1 MGGPFMVE
9 IVFCRVTRRGRKKK
23 AGMNKLARENCRNDG
38 PMGGGFVPP
47 DTLKI
52 TLDLSDT
59 GPVFSALDDMMMKMM
74 EDDERARIGGRTQD
88 NSAAKVALKKLLKS
102 GIPGIE
108 AMFGAED
115 PTPKFGKKGS
125 SKKGFHKMTDASKK
139 KFMNAIFGEEG
150 TQIDSSTAAA
160 LLAATCSGGNADIG
174 NKLAELLMPELDEKV
189 DPAMMAALMA
199 ACSVI
204 QTGANTEEVLN
215 IMKLELAASGL
226 SEEEILEK
234 AKLLMRAFGKE
245 EAGSTAEFMLMSKQ
259 TNAALVKSGLPPK
272 DFTLIVLAHK
282 ALAACGTSSEN
293 VAKILMVFSVLGKK
307 GANPAHVASSMKNL
321 GAMSDEAKADCKEK
335 ILKSWGNN
343 KFGKSDVQGT
353 VRMHQALDNEN
364 EPGWAEVKNLKD
376 IVGGVSPTSPEAIE
390 LNLARAIKA
399 GGLKK
404 DDIGRALIAL
414 KAVTVLGIDL
424 VKLSKIIFLEKT
436 ICESGVPASEVA
448 RVLND
453 GLMPAEAI
461 SALVSSVA
469 PKLNEDGCKPADVDG
484 SVTLYNNLKFKS
496 NIPTEIIEFVDKTL
510 IQVRCSLEDV
520 ADNMISSLCARG
532 EKTARIIGQVTE
544 TLKNTGAT
552 AHVVATTLMP
562 PLVEMTGES
571 EASLIRTIARNLK
584 EVDYEAEDV
593 KSAITELVLKIIDN
607 DMSQYVDSV
616 KALEDSLKDMGMF
629 ANEVQEY
636 IKANIP
642 SPPTPPEEI
651 ERRAQM
657 AAELARLEAE
667 EAERERLKALKEA
680 DPGAYDREMRAKLA
694 DLKES
699 DPAAYEAEMKKMGK
713 SELDRLLSKADSRRG
728 SLLPGQTRS
737 RAGSIVIGT
746 GSRRGSCSG
755 TGTNRATVAMV
766 TDDPEHK
773 SAMKEQL
780 ANAFGGEESHSAT
793 NGFASAAGGGA
804 GASAGVAAAA
814 GVDTATQQK
823 LQKLAQSDPVAYEK
837 EMKKLGAA
845 ALANVDPA
853 TQERLAKLKE
863 SDPAAYEKEIKK
875 LGAAV
880 AAGAP
885 GVAAAGGA
893 GGAGGV
899 VNGGSAGAGGAG
911 GAGGRAAG
919 AAAGVAG
926 AAAIAGVD
934 KATGE
939 KLQKMKESDPAAYEA
954 ELKKIGEKAVA
965 GMDKATQ
972 ERMAKLKA
980 SDPAAYEKE
989 LKKLGSVAAA
999 GGQPAGGKPQVAFA
1013 NGLNGSVG
1021 AGGGSLPAGTKI
1033 EAGADGQVTLGGAK
1047 LPPGAA
1053 VVTNADGSKSIQVTA
1068 EQEELVAKMLAS
1080 GMDEATAYQYLQ
1092 QLCGAGVA
1100 GKGKTLCNAG
1110 GAVSFRTAEESVEN
1124 AKELLNAFDRAIQ
1137 KHKNRPKIE
1146 VPKLTPEAKALMEQI
1161 LASAGS
1167 KEEIAS
1173 RVEALL
1179 AGSEL
1184 SSSRGVN
1191 GGIDGTNLSEA
1202 RSRRGGL
1209 PMDPMARPG
1218 QQGGSL
1224 ADRIRARNAAK
1235 EGAEDGT
1242 GRGSVKRQSDIQREK
1257 KKSRQEERE
1266 EEKARKASYYRRVT
1280 GLRKAKVPM
1289 MVYSCGGFSRC
1300 FRVCRFYDVEGPPVG
1315 VEYEAPTPV
1324 TTRNL

>member
-38 PMGGGFVPP
+38 PMGGGFIPP

-52 TLDLSDT
+52 TLDLSDS

-74 EDDERARIGGRTQD
+74 EDDEKARSGGKGD
-88 NSAAKVALKKLLKS
+88 NSAAKNALKKLLKS

-115 PTPKFGKKGS
+115 PTPKFGKKGAG
-125 SKKGFHKMTDASKK
+125 KKGFHKMTDASKK

-259 TNAALVKSGLPPK
+259 TNAALVKAGLPPK
-272 DFTLIVLAHK
+272 DFTSIVLAQK

-307 GANPAHVASSMKNL
+307 GANPQHVAGSMKNL

-335 ILKSWGNN
+335 ILKSWGNG

-414 KAVTVLGIDL
+414 KAVAALGIDP

-453 GLMPAEAI
+453 GLMPPEAI
-461 SALVSSVA
+461 QGLVSTVA
-469 PKLNEDGCKPADVDG
+469 PKLDEDGCKSADVDA
-484 SVTLYNNLKFKS
+484 SVALYNNLKFKS

-571 EASLIRTIARNLK
+571 EASLIRTISRNLK
-584 EVDYEAEDV
+584 EVEYEPEDV
-593 KSAITELVLKIIDN
+593 KSAITELVLKILDN
-607 DMSQYVDSV
+607 DMTQYVDAV

-629 ANEVQEY
+629 ANEIQEY
-636 IKANIP
+636 VKANIP

-667 EAERERLKALKEA
+667 EVERERLKALKEA
-680 DPGAYDREMRAKLA
+680 DPGAYDKEMRIKLA
-694 DLKES
+694 ELKEG
-699 DPAAYEAEMKKMGK
+699 DPAAYEAEMKKLGK
-713 SELDRLLSKADSRRG
+713 GELDRLLSKSDSRRG

-746 GSRRGSCSG
+746 GSRRGSCTS
-755 TGTNRATVAMV
+755 TNTNRATVAMV

-773 SAMKEQL
+773 SAMREGL
-780 ANAFGGEESHSAT
+780 AGAFGDEECDT
-793 NGFASAAGGGA
+793 NGTNGY
-804 GASAGVAAAA
+804 
-814 GVDTATQQK
+814 DDEEEETN
-823 LQKLAQSDPVAYEK
+823 EK
-837 EMKKLGAA
+837 S
-845 ALANVDPA
+845 PA
-853 TQERLAKLKE
+853 
-863 SDPAAYEKEIKK
+863 
-875 LGAAV
+875 
-880 AAGAP
+880 
-885 GVAAAGGA
+885 
-893 GGAGGV
+893 
-899 VNGGSAGAGGAG
+899 
-911 GAGGRAAG
+911 
-919 AAAGVAG
+919 
-926 AAAIAGVD
+926 
-934 KATGE
+934 
-939 KLQKMKESDPAAYEA
+939 
-954 ELKKIGEKAVA
+954 
-965 GMDKATQ
+965 
-972 ERMAKLKA
+972 
-980 SDPAAYEKE
+980 
-989 LKKLGSVAAA
+989 
-999 GGQPAGGKPQVAFA
+999 
-1013 NGLNGSVG
+1013 
-1021 AGGGSLPAGTKI
+1021 GSLPAGTKV
-1033 EAGADGQVTLGGAK
+1033 EAGADGRVTLGGAK
-1047 LPPGAA
+1047 LPQGAA
-1053 VVTNADGSKSIQVTA
+1053 VVNNPDGSKSISVTA

-1092 QLCGAGVA
+1092 QLCGVA
-1100 GKGKTLCNAG
+1100 GKG
-1110 GAVSFRTAEESVEN
+1110 
-1124 AKELLNAFDRAIQ
+1124 I
-1137 KHKNRPKIE
+1137 
-1146 VPKLTPEAKALMEQI
+1146 TPEAKALMEQI
-1161 LASAGS
+1161 LASNGS

-1184 SSSRGVN
+1184 SSSRGMN
-1191 GGIDGTNLSEA
+1191 GGFDGTNLSEA
-1202 RSRRGGL
+1202 RSGKIPQL
-1209 PMDPMARPG
+1209 DEDSLARPG
-1218 QQGGSL
+1218 QQGSL

-1235 EGAEDGT
+1235 GA
-1242 GRGSVKRQSDIQREK
+1242 RGSVKRQSEIQREK

-1266 EEKARKASYYRRVT
+1266 EEKARKASYYRKVT
-1280 GLRKAKVPM
+1280 GLRRAKVPM

-1315 VEYEAPTPV
+1315 VEYEAPTPLKE
-1324 TTRNL
+1324 TRNL

>member
-38 PMGGGFVPP
+38 PMGGGFIPP

-52 TLDLSDT
+52 TLDLSDS
-59 GPVFSALDDMMMKMM
+59 GPVFGALDDMMMKMM
-74 EDDERARIGGRTQD
+74 EDDEKARIGGRTQD
-88 NSAAKVALKKLLKS
+88 SSAAKNALKKLLKS

-115 PTPKFGKKGS
+115 PTPKFGKKGGG
-125 SKKGFHKMTDASKK
+125 KKGFHKMTDASKK

-259 TNAALVKSGLPPK
+259 TNAALVQAGLPPK
-272 DFTLIVLAHK
+272 DFT
-282 ALAACGTSSEN
+282 S
-293 VAKILMVFSVLGKK
+293 
-307 GANPAHVASSMKNL
+307 
-321 GAMSDEAKADCKEK
+321 
-335 ILKSWGNN
+335 
-343 KFGKSDVQGT
+343 
-353 VRMHQALDNEN
+353 
-364 EPGWAEVKNLKD
+364 
-376 IVGGVSPTSPEAIE
+376 
-390 LNLARAIKA
+390 
-399 GGLKK
+399 
-404 DDIGRALIAL
+404 
-414 KAVTVLGIDL
+414 
-424 VKLSKIIFLEKT
+424 
-436 ICESGVPASEVA
+436 
-448 RVLND
+448 
-453 GLMPAEAI
+453 
-461 SALVSSVA
+461 
-469 PKLNEDGCKPADVDG
+469 
-484 SVTLYNNLKFKS
+484 
-496 NIPTEIIEFVDKTL
+496 
-510 IQVRCSLEDV
+510 VRCSLEDV

-571 EASLIRTIARNLK
+571 EASLIRTISRNLK
-584 EVDYEAEDV
+584 EVEYEPEDV

-607 DMSQYVDSV
+607 DMSQYVDAV
-616 KALEDSLKDMGMF
+616 KALEDSLKDMGLF
-629 ANEVQEY
+629 ANEIQEY

-657 AAELARLEAE
+657 AAELARLELE
-667 EAERERLKALKEA
+667 EEERARLKALKDA
-680 DPGAYDREMRAKLA
+680 DPGAYDREMRAKMA
-694 DLKES
+694 ELKES

-713 SELDRLLSKADSRRG
+713 TELDRLLSKSDSRRG

-746 GSRRGSCSG
+746 GSRRGSCLD
-755 TGTNRATVAMV
+755 TNRATVAMV

-773 SAMKEQL
+773 SAMREGL
-780 ANAFGGEESHSAT
+780 AGAFGEQESAHSAV
-793 NGFASAAGGGA
+793 NGFASAAGGG
-804 GASAGVAAAA
+804 GGGAGVAAGVAAAAAAA

-845 ALANVDPA
+845 ALASVDPA

-863 SDPAAYEKEIKK
+863 SDPAAYEKELKK

-885 GVAAAGGA
+885 GVGGAAGA
-893 GGAGGV
+893 GGAVGA
-899 VNGGSAGAGGAG
+899 AGAGGAG
-911 GAGGRAAG
+911 GAGGVLAGAGG

-926 AAAIAGVD
+926 AAAVAGVD
-934 KATGE
+934 KATKD

-954 ELKKIGEKAVA
+954 ELKKIGAKAVA
-965 GMDKATQ
+965 NLDKATQ
-972 ERMAKLKA
+972 ERLAKLKA

-999 GGQPAGGKPQVAFA
+999 GGQPAGGKIGQQVAS
-1013 NGLNGSVG
+1013 NGLNGGVG
-1021 AGGGSLPAGTKI
+1021 AAG
-1033 EAGADGQVTLGGAK
+1033 VTG
-1047 LPPGAA
+1047 
-1053 VVTNADGSKSIQVTA
+1053 

-1092 QLCGAGVA
+1092 QLCGGA
-1100 GKGKTLCNAG
+1100 GKGM
-1110 GAVSFRTAEESVEN
+1110 
-1124 AKELLNAFDRAIQ
+1124 
-1137 KHKNRPKIE
+1137 
-1146 VPKLTPEAKALMEQI
+1146 TPEAKALMEQI
-1161 LASAGS
+1161 LASNGS

-1173 RVEALL
+1173 RVKALL
-1179 AGSEL
+1179 DGSEL
-1184 SSSRGVN
+1184 SSSRGMN
-1191 GGIDGTNLSEA
+1191 GGFDGTNLSEA
-1202 RSRRGGL
+1202 QGGKL
-1209 PMDPMARPG
+1209 DLDGLARPG
-1218 QQGGSL
+1218 QQGSL

-1235 EGAEDGT
+1235 GAQQQAH
-1242 GRGSVKRQSDIQREK
+1242 GSVKRQSEIQREK

-1266 EEKARKASYYRRVT
+1266 EEKLRKASYYRKVT
-1280 GLRKAKVPM
+1280 GLRRAKVPM

-1315 VEYEAPTPV
+1315 VEYEAPTPQIN
-1324 TTRNL
+1324 TRNL

>member
-1 MGGPFMVE
+1 MVE

-52 TLDLSDT
+52 TLDLSDS

-74 EDDERARIGGRTQD
+74 EDDEKARSGGGKG
-88 NSAAKVALKKLLKS
+88 NSEAKNALKKLLKS

-115 PTPKFGKKGS
+115 PTPKFGKKGGG
-125 SKKGFHKMTDASKK
+125 KKGFHKMTDASKK

-199 ACSVI
+199 ACSII

-226 SEEEILEK
+226 TEEEILEK

-245 EAGSTAEFMLMSKQ
+245 EAGSTADFMLMSKQ
-259 TNAALVKSGLPPK
+259 TNGALVQAGLPPK
-272 DFTLIVLAHK
+272 DFT
-282 ALAACGTSSEN
+282 S
-293 VAKILMVFSVLGKK
+293 
-307 GANPAHVASSMKNL
+307 
-321 GAMSDEAKADCKEK
+321 
-335 ILKSWGNN
+335 
-343 KFGKSDVQGT
+343 
-353 VRMHQALDNEN
+353 
-364 EPGWAEVKNLKD
+364 
-376 IVGGVSPTSPEAIE
+376 
-390 LNLARAIKA
+390 
-399 GGLKK
+399 
-404 DDIGRALIAL
+404 
-414 KAVTVLGIDL
+414 
-424 VKLSKIIFLEKT
+424 
-436 ICESGVPASEVA
+436 
-448 RVLND
+448 
-453 GLMPAEAI
+453 
-461 SALVSSVA
+461 
-469 PKLNEDGCKPADVDG
+469 
-484 SVTLYNNLKFKS
+484 
-496 NIPTEIIEFVDKTL
+496 
-510 IQVRCSLEDV
+510 VRCSLEDV

-571 EASLIRTIARNLK
+571 EASLIRTISRNLK
-584 EVDYEAEDV
+584 EVEYDVEDV
-593 KSAITELVLKIIDN
+593 KSSVTELVLKILDN
-607 DMSQYVDSV
+607 DMTQYVDAV

-651 ERRAQM
+651 ERREKM

-680 DPGAYDREMRAKLA
+680 DPALYDKEMKAKLA
-694 DLKES
+694 ELKEG
-699 DPAAYEAEMKKMGK
+699 DPAAYEAEMKKLGK
-713 SELDRLLSKADSRRG
+713 SELDRLLSKSDSRRG
-728 SLLPGQTRS
+728 SLLGATRS

-746 GSRRGSCSG
+746 GSRRGSCS
-755 TGTNRATVAMV
+755 TTTTNRATVAMV

-773 SAMKEQL
+773 SAMREGL
-780 ANAFGGEESHSAT
+780 AGAFGDQGSAHSAA
-793 NGFASAAGGGA
+793 NGFASAAAAGGGGGA
-804 GASAGVAAAA
+804 AGVAAAA
-814 GVDTATQQK
+814 AAAAAGLDTATQQK
-823 LQKLAQSDPVAYEK
+823 LQQLAQSDPAAYEK

-863 SDPAAYEKEIKK
+863 NDPVAYEKELSK

-880 AAGAP
+880 AAG
-885 GVAAAGGA
+885 VAA
-893 GGAGGV
+893 GV
-899 VNGGSAGAGGAG
+899 AGAGGAG
-911 GAGGRAAG
+911 AAGGGGAGGSVAGGGG
-919 AAAGVAG
+919 AAAGITG
-926 AAAIAGVD
+926 AAAVAGVD
-934 KATGE
+934 KATKD

-965 GMDKATQ
+965 SLDKATQ
-972 ERMAKLKA
+972 ERLAKLKA

-999 GGQPAGGKPQVAFA
+999 GGQPAGGRVGQQVAS

-1021 AGGGSLPAGTKI
+1021 AGGGDTNGYDDEEEETNGKSPAGSLPAGTKV
-1033 EAGADGQVTLGGAK
+1033 EAGADGRVTLGGAK
-1047 LPPGAA
+1047 LPQGAA
-1053 VVTNADGSKSIQVTA
+1053 VVANPDGSKSISVTA

-1092 QLCGAGVA
+1092 QLCGVA
-1100 GKGKTLCNAG
+1100 GKG
-1110 GAVSFRTAEESVEN
+1110 
-1124 AKELLNAFDRAIQ
+1124 I
-1137 KHKNRPKIE
+1137 
-1146 VPKLTPEAKALMEQI
+1146 TPEAKALMEQI
-1161 LASAGS
+1161 LASNGS

-1191 GGIDGTNLSEA
+1191 GGFDGTNLSEA
-1202 RSRRGGL
+1202 RSGKIPQL
-1209 PMDPMARPG
+1209 DEDSLAVPG
-1218 QQGGSL
+1218 QQGSL

-1235 EGAEDGT
+1235 GA
-1242 GRGSVKRQSDIQREK
+1242 RGSVKRQSEIQREK

-1266 EEKARKASYYRRVT
+1266 EEKARKASYYRKVT

-1315 VEYEAPTPV
+1315 VEYEAPTPL
-1324 TTRNL
+1324 TNTRNL

>member
-1 MGGPFMVE
+1 MILIFMVEGARELARERERERKRGPGQEGLKMGGPFMVE

-38 PMGGGFVPP
+38 PMGGGFIPP

-52 TLDLSDT
+52 TLDLSDS

-199 ACSVI
+199 ACSII

-226 SEEEILEK
+226 TEEEILEK

-245 EAGSTAEFMLMSKQ
+245 EAGSTADFMLMSKQ
-259 TNAALVKSGLPPK
+259 TNGALVQAGLPPK
-272 DFTLIVLAHK
+272 DFT
-282 ALAACGTSSEN
+282 S
-293 VAKILMVFSVLGKK
+293 
-307 GANPAHVASSMKNL
+307 
-321 GAMSDEAKADCKEK
+321 
-335 ILKSWGNN
+335 
-343 KFGKSDVQGT
+343 
-353 VRMHQALDNEN
+353 
-364 EPGWAEVKNLKD
+364 
-376 IVGGVSPTSPEAIE
+376 
-390 LNLARAIKA
+390 
-399 GGLKK
+399 
-404 DDIGRALIAL
+404 
-414 KAVTVLGIDL
+414 
-424 VKLSKIIFLEKT
+424 
-436 ICESGVPASEVA
+436 
-448 RVLND
+448 
-453 GLMPAEAI
+453 
-461 SALVSSVA
+461 
-469 PKLNEDGCKPADVDG
+469 
-484 SVTLYNNLKFKS
+484 
-496 NIPTEIIEFVDKTL
+496 
-510 IQVRCSLEDV
+510 VRCSLEDV

-571 EASLIRTIARNLK
+571 EASLIRTISRNLK
-584 EVDYEAEDV
+584 EVEYEPEDV
-593 KSAITELVLKIIDN
+593 KSAITELVLKILDN
-607 DMSQYVDSV
+607 DMTQYVDAV

-629 ANEVQEY
+629 ANEIQEY

-667 EAERERLKALKEA
+667 EVERERLKALKEA
-680 DPGAYDREMRAKLA
+680 DPGAYDKEMRAKLA
-694 DLKES
+694 EMKES
-699 DPAAYEAEMKKMGK
+699 DPTAYEAEMKKMGK
-713 SELDRLLSKADSRRG
+713 SELDRLLSKSESRRG

-746 GSRRGSCSG
+746 GSRRGSCLD
-755 TGTNRATVAMV
+755 TNRATVAMV

-773 SAMKEQL
+773 SAMREGL
-780 ANAFGGEESHSAT
+780 AGAFGDQECDT
-793 NGFASAAGGGA
+793 NGTNGY
-804 GASAGVAAAA
+804 
-814 GVDTATQQK
+814 DDEEEETN
-823 LQKLAQSDPVAYEK
+823 EK
-837 EMKKLGAA
+837 S
-845 ALANVDPA
+845 PA
-853 TQERLAKLKE
+853 
-863 SDPAAYEKEIKK
+863 
-875 LGAAV
+875 
-880 AAGAP
+880 
-885 GVAAAGGA
+885 
-893 GGAGGV
+893 
-899 VNGGSAGAGGAG
+899 
-911 GAGGRAAG
+911 
-919 AAAGVAG
+919 
-926 AAAIAGVD
+926 
-934 KATGE
+934 
-939 KLQKMKESDPAAYEA
+939 
-954 ELKKIGEKAVA
+954 
-965 GMDKATQ
+965 
-972 ERMAKLKA
+972 
-980 SDPAAYEKE
+980 
-989 LKKLGSVAAA
+989 
-999 GGQPAGGKPQVAFA
+999 
-1013 NGLNGSVG
+1013 
-1021 AGGGSLPAGTKI
+1021 GSLPAGTKV
-1033 EAGADGQVTLGGAK
+1033 EAGADGRVTVGGAK
-1047 LPPGAA
+1047 LPPGAT
-1053 VVTNADGSKSIQVTA
+1053 VVNNPDGSKSISVTA

-1092 QLCGAGVA
+1092 QLCGVA
-1100 GKGKTLCNAG
+1100 GKGKTLCNVG

-1124 AKELLNAFDRAIQ
+1124 AKEILNAFDRAIL

-1146 VPKLTPEAKALMEQI
+1146 VPELTPEAKALMEQI
-1161 LASAGS
+1161 LASNGS

-1191 GGIDGTNLSEA
+1191 GGFDGNKKEHIPVSGPSRKAYIMLDESYEATLPHNKAGAAPRRQGSWREKEVQRRKNHNLGLAQHLGRRRQSWMSEAEELLRLQYRASLDRIMKMSIYDNKSSYDIQFMVNEFMFNSANLSEA

-1280 GLRKAKVPM
+1280 GLRKAKGPM

-1324 TTRNL
+1324 TNTRNL

>member
-404 DDIGRALIAL
+404 DDIGRALMAL

-453 GLMPAEAI
+453 GLMPPEAI

-667 EAERERLKALKEA
+667 EAERERLKKLKEA

-780 ANAFGGEESHSAT
+780 ANAFGGEECDT
-793 NGFASAAGGGA
+793 NGY
-804 GASAGVAAAA
+804 
-814 GVDTATQQK
+814 DDEEEETNQK
-823 LQKLAQSDPVAYEK
+823 NLA
-837 EMKKLGAA
+837 
-845 ALANVDPA
+845 
-853 TQERLAKLKE
+853 
-863 SDPAAYEKEIKK
+863 
-875 LGAAV
+875 
-880 AAGAP
+880 
-885 GVAAAGGA
+885 
-893 GGAGGV
+893 
-899 VNGGSAGAGGAG
+899 
-911 GAGGRAAG
+911 
-919 AAAGVAG
+919 
-926 AAAIAGVD
+926 
-934 KATGE
+934 
-939 KLQKMKESDPAAYEA
+939 
-954 ELKKIGEKAVA
+954 
-965 GMDKATQ
+965 
-972 ERMAKLKA
+972 
-980 SDPAAYEKE
+980 
-989 LKKLGSVAAA
+989 
-999 GGQPAGGKPQVAFA
+999 
-1013 NGLNGSVG
+1013 
-1021 AGGGSLPAGTKI
+1021 GSLPAGTKI
-1033 EAGADGQVTLGGAK
+1033 ETGVNGQVTLGGAK
-1047 LPPGAA
+1047 LPSGAA

-1092 QLCGAGVA
+1092 QLCGAGAA
-1100 GKGKTLCNAG
+1100 GKGI
-1110 GAVSFRTAEESVEN
+1110 TA
-1124 AKELLNAFDRAIQ
+1124 
-1137 KHKNRPKIE
+1137 
-1146 VPKLTPEAKALMEQI
+1146 EAKALMEQI
-1161 LASAGS
+1161 LASNGS

>member
-1 MGGPFMVE
+1 M
-9 IVFCRVTRRGRKKK
+9 
-23 AGMNKLARENCRNDG
+23 
-38 PMGGGFVPP
+38 
-47 DTLKI
+47 
-52 TLDLSDT
+52 
-59 GPVFSALDDMMMKMM
+59 
-74 EDDERARIGGRTQD
+74 
-88 NSAAKVALKKLLKS
+88 
-102 GIPGIE
+102 
-108 AMFGAED
+108 
-115 PTPKFGKKGS
+115 
-125 SKKGFHKMTDASKK
+125 
-139 KFMNAIFGEEG
+139 
-150 TQIDSSTAAA
+150 
-160 LLAATCSGGNADIG
+160 
-174 NKLAELLMPELDEKV
+174 
-189 DPAMMAALMA
+189 
-199 ACSVI
+199 
-204 QTGANTEEVLN
+204 
-215 IMKLELAASGL
+215 
-226 SEEEILEK
+226 
-234 AKLLMRAFGKE
+234 
-245 EAGSTAEFMLMSKQ
+245 
-259 TNAALVKSGLPPK
+259 
-272 DFTLIVLAHK
+272 
-282 ALAACGTSSEN
+282 
-293 VAKILMVFSVLGKK
+293 
-307 GANPAHVASSMKNL
+307 
-321 GAMSDEAKADCKEK
+321 
-335 ILKSWGNN
+335 
-343 KFGKSDVQGT
+343 
-353 VRMHQALDNEN
+353 
-364 EPGWAEVKNLKD
+364 
-376 IVGGVSPTSPEAIE
+376 
-390 LNLARAIKA
+390 
-399 GGLKK
+399 
-404 DDIGRALIAL
+404 
-414 KAVTVLGIDL
+414 
-424 VKLSKIIFLEKT
+424 
-436 ICESGVPASEVA
+436 
-448 RVLND
+448 
-453 GLMPAEAI
+453 
-461 SALVSSVA
+461 
-469 PKLNEDGCKPADVDG
+469 
-484 SVTLYNNLKFKS
+484 
-496 NIPTEIIEFVDKTL
+496 
-510 IQVRCSLEDV
+510 
-520 ADNMISSLCARG
+520 
-532 EKTARIIGQVTE
+532 
-544 TLKNTGAT
+544 
-552 AHVVATTLMP
+552 
-562 PLVEMTGES
+562 
-571 EASLIRTIARNLK
+571 

-667 EAERERLKALKEA
+667 EEERERLKALKEA

-713 SELDRLLSKADSRRG
+713 SELDRRLSKADSRRG

-780 ANAFGGEESHSAT
+780 ANAFGGEESAHSAT

-893 GGAGGV
+893 GGV
-899 VNGGSAGAGGAG
+899 VNGGSAGAG

-980 SDPAAYEKE
+980 SDPAAYERE

-1021 AGGGSLPAGTKI
+1021 AGGGDTNGYDDDEEETNQKNLAGSLPAGTKI
-1033 EAGADGQVTLGGAK
+1033 EAGADGQVTLGGTK

-1092 QLCGAGVA
+1092 QLC
-1100 GKGKTLCNAG
+1100 
-1110 GAVSFRTAEESVEN
+1110 
-1124 AKELLNAFDRAIQ
+1124 
-1137 KHKNRPKIE
+1137 
-1146 VPKLTPEAKALMEQI
+1146 
-1161 LASAGS
+1161 
-1167 KEEIAS
+1167 
-1173 RVEALL
+1173 
-1179 AGSEL
+1179 
-1184 SSSRGVN
+1184 
-1191 GGIDGTNLSEA
+1191 
-1202 RSRRGGL
+1202 
-1209 PMDPMARPG
+1209 
-1218 QQGGSL
+1218 
-1224 ADRIRARNAAK
+1224 
-1235 EGAEDGT
+1235 
-1242 GRGSVKRQSDIQREK
+1242 
-1257 KKSRQEERE
+1257 
-1266 EEKARKASYYRRVT
+1266 
-1280 GLRKAKVPM
+1280 
-1289 MVYSCGGFSRC
+1289 
-1300 FRVCRFYDVEGPPVG
+1300 
-1315 VEYEAPTPV
+1315 
-1324 TTRNL
+1324 

>member
-1 MGGPFMVE
+1 MNKLAAERKKQGDQAGQGGLKMGGPFMVE

-38 PMGGGFVPP
+38 PMGGGFIPP

-52 TLDLSDT
+52 TLDLSDS

-88 NSAAKVALKKLLKS
+88 SSAAKNALKKLLKS

-115 PTPKFGKKGS
+115 PTPKFGKKGGG
-125 SKKGFHKMTDASKK
+125 KKGFHKMTDASKK

-226 SEEEILEK
+226 TEEEILEK

-259 TNAALVKSGLPPK
+259 TNAALVQAGLPPK
-272 DFTLIVLAHK
+272 DFT
-282 ALAACGTSSEN
+282 S
-293 VAKILMVFSVLGKK
+293 
-307 GANPAHVASSMKNL
+307 
-321 GAMSDEAKADCKEK
+321 
-335 ILKSWGNN
+335 
-343 KFGKSDVQGT
+343 
-353 VRMHQALDNEN
+353 
-364 EPGWAEVKNLKD
+364 
-376 IVGGVSPTSPEAIE
+376 
-390 LNLARAIKA
+390 
-399 GGLKK
+399 
-404 DDIGRALIAL
+404 
-414 KAVTVLGIDL
+414 
-424 VKLSKIIFLEKT
+424 
-436 ICESGVPASEVA
+436 
-448 RVLND
+448 
-453 GLMPAEAI
+453 
-461 SALVSSVA
+461 
-469 PKLNEDGCKPADVDG
+469 
-484 SVTLYNNLKFKS
+484 
-496 NIPTEIIEFVDKTL
+496 
-510 IQVRCSLEDV
+510 VRCSLEDV

-571 EASLIRTIARNLK
+571 EASLIRTISRNLK
-584 EVDYEAEDV
+584 EVEYEPEDV

-607 DMSQYVDSV
+607 DMSQYVDAV
-616 KALEDSLKDMGMF
+616 KALEDSLKDMGLF
-629 ANEVQEY
+629 ANEIQEY

-657 AAELARLEAE
+657 AAELARLELE
-667 EAERERLKALKEA
+667 EEERARLKALKDA
-680 DPGAYDREMRAKLA
+680 DPGAYDREMRAKMA
-694 DLKES
+694 ELKES

-713 SELDRLLSKADSRRG
+713 TELDRLLSKSDSRRG

-746 GSRRGSCSG
+746 GSRRGSCLD
-755 TGTNRATVAMV
+755 TNRATVAMV

-773 SAMKEQL
+773 SAMREGL
-780 ANAFGGEESHSAT
+780 AGAFGEQESHSAV
-793 NGFASAAGGGA
+793 NGFASAAGGG
-804 GASAGVAAAA
+804 GGGAGVAAGVAAAAAAA

-845 ALANVDPA
+845 ALASVDPA

-863 SDPAAYEKEIKK
+863 SEPAAYEKELKK

-880 AAGAP
+880 VAGAP
-885 GVAAAGGA
+885 GVGAAASAGGA

-899 VNGGSAGAGGAG
+899 VAGAGGAA
-911 GAGGRAAG
+911 AGIAG
-919 AAAGVAG
+919 AAAV
-926 AAAIAGVD
+926 AGVD
-934 KATGE
+934 KATKE

-954 ELKKIGEKAVA
+954 ELKKIGAKAVA
-965 GMDKATQ
+965 NLDKATQ
-972 ERMAKLKA
+972 ERLAKLKA

-999 GGQPAGGKPQVAFA
+999 GGQPAGGKVGQQVAS

-1021 AGGGSLPAGTKI
+1021 AGG
-1033 EAGADGQVTLGGAK
+1033 
-1047 LPPGAA
+1047 
-1053 VVTNADGSKSIQVTA
+1053 VTA

-1092 QLCGAGVA
+1092 QLCGVA
-1100 GKGKTLCNAG
+1100 GKG
-1110 GAVSFRTAEESVEN
+1110 
-1124 AKELLNAFDRAIQ
+1124 I
-1137 KHKNRPKIE
+1137 
-1146 VPKLTPEAKALMEQI
+1146 TPEAKALMEQI
-1161 LASAGS
+1161 LASNGS

-1191 GGIDGTNLSEA
+1191 GGFDGTNLSEA
-1202 RSRRGGL
+1202 RSGKIPQL
-1209 PMDPMARPG
+1209 DEDSLAVPG
-1218 QQGGSL
+1218 QQGSL

-1235 EGAEDGT
+1235 GA
-1242 GRGSVKRQSDIQREK
+1242 RGSVKRQSGIQREK

-1266 EEKARKASYYRRVT
+1266 EEKARKASYYRKVT

-1315 VEYEAPTPV
+1315 VEYEAPTPQIN
-1324 TTRNL
+1324 TRNL